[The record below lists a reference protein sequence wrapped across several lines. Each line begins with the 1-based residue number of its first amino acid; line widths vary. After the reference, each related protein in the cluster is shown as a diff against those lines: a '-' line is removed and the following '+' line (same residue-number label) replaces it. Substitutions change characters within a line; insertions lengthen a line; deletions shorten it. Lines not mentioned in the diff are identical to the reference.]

1 MLFRSKLASG
11 GNGDADMNNV
21 YTIYRMQVKDPG
33 GYAKAWS
40 ELIDAQVAAGNIEG
54 DYGLRA
60 HIAGSANFYTHYAF
74 TGSSSIQ
81 TAIEGNRDLLSSK
94 SFEKFSKKIADNRRI
109 MQSSMVVVLA
119 RYNYQ

>member
-1 MLFRSKLASG
+1 
-11 GNGDADMNNV
+11 MNNV
-21 YTIYRMQVKDPG
+21 YTIYRMQVKDPS